1 MFSFAL
7 PAAGTEERFFMSISI
22 LDQTGR
28 VSQMKSARWAP
39 PRPAGKPEQAP
50 DQDRASI
57 SQAGRDSLEAAE
69 EPSPLE
75 RALQNASQEQIQAW
89 MADWSAQHQL
99 EVNWDAAVDPD
110 HSIYAKA
117 YMESLASQ
125 LDQCRRTV
133 EAYYQEGH
141 QENLRFSNPYN
152 HLVEKYQYSGSPYF
166 RGDWSEAQRAMA
178 FRQERALLWGGRV
191 ALNDPWALASSG
203 GVPSGEAVESAARQA
218 ARDVLDGLI
227 AQYKREHGIE

>member
-1 MFSFAL
+1 
-7 PAAGTEERFFMSISI
+7 MSISI
-22 LDQTGR
+22 HSQTGKL
-28 VSQMKSARWAP
+28 SPMGTGRWASSQT
-39 PRPAGKPEQAP
+39 AGKPGRVPERDQA
-50 DQDRASI
+50 AI
-57 SQAGRDSLEAAE
+57 SPAGREALEGAQE
-69 EPSPLE
+69 LSPLE
-75 RALQNASQEQIQAW
+75 RALQNTTQEQVQAW

-191 ALNDPWALASSG
+191 ALNDPWALAASG
-203 GVPSGEAVESAARQA
+203 GVPSGQAVESAARQA
-218 ARDVLDGLI
+218 AREALDGLI
-227 AQYKREHGIE
+227 AQYKKEHGVE

>member
-1 MFSFAL
+1 
-7 PAAGTEERFFMSISI
+7 MSISI
-22 LDQTGR
+22 HSQTGKL
-28 VSQMKSARWAP
+28 SPMGTGRWASSQTAGEP
-39 PRPAGKPEQAP
+39 GRVPERDQAAISPAGREA
-50 DQDRASI
+50 
-57 SQAGRDSLEAAE
+57 LEGAQE
-69 EPSPLE
+69 LSPLE
-75 RALQNASQEQIQAW
+75 RALQNTTQEQVQAW

-117 YMESLASQ
+117 YMDGLASQ
-125 LDQCRRTV
+125 MDQSRRTI

-191 ALNDPWALASSG
+191 ALNDPWALAASG
-203 GVPSGEAVESAARQA
+203 GVPSGQAVESAARQA
-218 ARDVLDGLI
+218 AREALDGLI
-227 AQYKREHGIE
+227 AQYKKEHGVE

>member
-1 MFSFAL
+1 
-7 PAAGTEERFFMSISI
+7 MSISI
-22 LDQTGR
+22 HSQTGKL
-28 VSQMKSARWAP
+28 SPMGTGRWASSQ
-39 PRPAGKPEQAP
+39 PAGEPGRVPERDQA
-50 DQDRASI
+50 AI
-57 SQAGRDSLEAAE
+57 SPAGREALEGAQE
-69 EPSPLE
+69 LSPLE
-75 RALQNASQEQIQAW
+75 RALQNTTQEQVQAW
-89 MADWSAQHQL
+89 MADWSAQL

-117 YMESLASQ
+117 YMDGLASQ
-125 LDQCRRTV
+125 MDQSRRTI

-191 ALNDPWALASSG
+191 ALNDPWALAASG
-203 GVPSGEAVESAARQA
+203 GVPSGQAVESAARQA
-218 ARDVLDGLI
+218 AREALDGLI
-227 AQYKREHGIE
+227 AQYKKEHGVE